1 MLGFVVVS
9 EIGKEGDLVGRA
21 YDGKCA
27 IVRPEGRPEGK
38 EIRLGEVWFGI
49 LEPLKTFYFFKPLV
63 RYY

>member
-1 MLGFVVVS
+1 MFGFVVVS

-27 IVRPEGRPEGK
+27 IVRPEGK

-49 LEPLKTFYFFKPLV
+49 LEPLKTFYFFKPLA